1 MDVVG
6 HYAERLLLAPRFGDE
21 RAQVISSLFNPF
33 KLWVMTLVI
42 EAERKPYNDEDG
54 DTQRDEQRDEQRDT

>member
-1 MDVVG
+1 MDIVCHHV
-6 HYAERLLLAPRFGDE
+6 ECLPLAPRLGVE

-33 KLWVMTLVI
+33 KLRVMTLVI